1 MPVPSSFS
9 DISETPSSNSPQG
22 SETVGTIMNQYIQQ
36 AYAFIKMLYDGKMVP
51 TAAVTMN
58 SQQINNLAN
67 GVAAT
72 DAATVGQIA
81 GAYLPLIGGTLSG
94 SLAVNSNVTIV
105 QTGNGQLT
113 IRSPSGGS
121 GANIALVDTA
131 SSSSKFIRN
140 NGNQLQVIN
149 NAYSAAILTLDD
161 SGNLSVAA
169 NITATGNVTAFS
181 DDQFKT
187 NWKSMAK
194 NFVRRLAG
202 VQHGTYDRT
211 DIKQKQLGVS
221 AQSLRKVMPRAV
233 LRNKKTGA
241 LSVAYGQAALVA
253 SIQVAQHSLENE
265 ERIKMLEREIRA
277 LKRKV
282 K

>member
-1 MPVPSSFS
+1 MPVPGSFS

-58 SQQINNLAN
+58 SQQINNLLP
-67 GVAAT
+67 GVAST

-81 GAYLPLIGGTLSG
+81 GAYLPLTGGTLSG
-94 SLAVNSNVTIV
+94 TLTVNAATSVVASGTAQFTV
-105 QTGNGQLT
+105 
-113 IRSPSGGS
+113 RSPSGGN
-121 GANIALVDTA
+121 GANIALVDVPSGT
-131 SSSSKFIRN
+131 SKSIRCIN
-140 NGNQLQVIN
+140 NQLQILN
-149 NAYSAAILTLDD
+149 SAYTNALLSLDD
-161 SGNLSVAA
+161 NGNLIAAA
-169 NITATGNVTAFS
+169 NITAYS

-194 NFVRRLAG
+194 NFVRRLAE
-202 VQHGTYDRT
+202 VKHGTYDRI
-211 DIKQKQLGVS
+211 DIKQKQIGVS

-233 LRNKKTGA
+233 LRNKNTGA

-253 SIQVAQHSLENE
+253 SIEVAQHSLENE

-282 K
+282 Q

>member
-1 MPVPSSFS
+1 MPVPASFS

-36 AYAFIKMLYDGKMVP
+36 AYAFVKMLYDGKMVP

-58 SQQINNLAN
+58 SQQINNMAN

-81 GAYLPLIGGTLSG
+81 GAYLPLTGGTLSG
-94 SLAVNSNVTIV
+94 GLTVNTATSVVANGTAQFAV
-105 QTGNGQLT
+105 
-113 IRSPSGGS
+113 RSHSGGD
-121 GANIALVDTA
+121 GANIALIDTA

-140 NGNQLQVIN
+140 VSNQFQIIN
-149 NAYSAAILTLDD
+149 NGYSFILLTVDD
-161 SGNLSVAA
+161 SGNL
-169 NITATGNVTAFS
+169 TASGNVTGFS
-181 DDQFKT
+181 DDRFKT

-194 NFVRRLAG
+194 NFVRRLAE

-221 AQSLRKVMPRAV
+221 AQSLHKVMPRAV

>member
-1 MPVPSSFS
+1 MPVPGSFS

-22 SETVGTIMNQYIQQ
+22 SETVGLIMNQYIQQ

-67 GVAAT
+67 GVASS

-81 GAYLPLIGGTLSG
+81 SAYLPLTGGTLSG
-94 SLAVNSNVTIV
+94 GFTVNAATSIV
-105 QTGNGQLT
+105 ASGTAQFTV
-113 IRSPSGGS
+113 RSPSGGN
-121 GANIALVDTA
+121 GANIALVDSA

-140 NGNQLQVIN
+140 VSNQFQIIN
-149 NAYSAAILTLDD
+149 NAYSATILTLDD
-161 SGNLSVAA
+161 SGNLGVSG
-169 NITATGNVTAFS
+169 NITAAGNVTAYS
-181 DDQFKT
+181 DDRYKT

-194 NFVRRLAG
+194 NFVRRLAE

-211 DIKQKQLGVS
+211 DIKQKQVGVS

-233 LRNKKTGA
+233 LRNKTTGA

-265 ERIKMLEREIRA
+265 KRIKMLEREIRA

>member
-1 MPVPSSFS
+1 MPVPGSFS

-67 GVAAT
+67 GVAAQ
-72 DAATVGQIA
+72 DAVTVSQVA

-94 SLAVNSNVTIV
+94 ALTVNSSITIV

-131 SSSSKFIRN
+131 SGSTKFVRCVS
-140 NGNQLQVIN
+140 NQFQVIN
-149 NAYSAAILTLDD
+149 SAYTNALMSLDD
-161 SGNLSVAA
+161 NGNLTAAA
-169 NITATGNVTAFS
+169 NITAYS
-181 DDQFKT
+181 DDRYKT

-194 NFVRRLAG
+194 NFVRRLAE

-211 DIKQKQLGVS
+211 DIKQKQIGVS
-221 AQSLRKVMPRAV
+221 AQSLHKVMPRAV

-253 SIQVAQHSLENE
+253 SIEVAQHSLENE